1 MNDVGSNVVEREDI
15 PLHPSLVSF
24 LHPAPPVAA
33 MPGVAELAEQDDK
46 IEGTPHDATS
56 IGLDDSAMQVLFVSP
71 PSEFAATVV
80 DVLHEIDASCKITH
94 VAQLS
99 AEAFEHLNGSA
110 LALIDLDAFPV
121 NGEALIRQLSAHDS
135 IPVVAVSESLDR
147 KWMDRALDAG
157 AVAFLPK
164 TYAASLVE
172 AVLQLVFGGER
183 FRPYPKNGERPRDP
197 GKRGRPV
204 AGSQEQT
211 PEGDPAACLTTREK
225 DVLLEIARGYSSLDI
240 GRHLNMK
247 EGTVKTH
254 LYAIYKKL
262 NVRNRAS
269 AALFAASMAQVQQQ
283 QMVAAEKGELN
294 PSWLLPEMTHR
305 RVLKGEVIFRL
316 GDPANELF
324 YVQRGKIQFPELNA
338 TVEAGE
344 VFGEL
349 GIFSPEHKRTSSAV
363 CETDA
368 DLFSL
373 TSEQVRRIYFG
384 NPQFAIFIL
393 TLIATRLADGRS
405 SPPEHR

>member
-1 MNDVGSNVVEREDI
+1 MNDAGSNVVEREDT

-24 LHPAPPVAA
+24 LHPAPRIAA
-33 MPGVAELAEQDDK
+33 MPVEQPTEEHDK
-46 IEGTPHDATS
+46 VEGTPHHGTCL
-56 IGLDDSAMQVLFVSP
+56 GQGESAMQVLFVSP
-71 PSEFAATVV
+71 PSAFSATVI
-80 DVLHEIDASCKITH
+80 DVLHEIDASCNVTH

-99 AEAFEHLNGSA
+99 PEALEHLNGSA
-110 LALIDLDAFPV
+110 LALIDLDAFPA
-121 NGEALIRQLSAHDS
+121 NGEALIRQMSGHEG
-135 IPVVAVSESLDR
+135 IPVVAVSDSLDR
-147 KWMDRALDAG
+147 KGIDRALDAG

-164 TYAASLVE
+164 SYAASLVE

-183 FRPYPKNGERPRDP
+183 YRPYPKNGERARDP

-204 AGSQEQT
+204 VGAQDQV

-283 QMVAAEKGELN
+283 QMVAAEKGDLN

-305 RVLKGEVIFRL
+305 RVLKGDVIFRL

-324 YVQRGKIQFPELNA
+324 YVQRGRIQFPELDA
-338 TVEAGE
+338 TVDAGE

-368 DLFSL
+368 DRFSL

-405 SPPEHR
+405 SAPERR